1 MQCVL
6 GFACATGENLTDV
19 RYACVK
25 EPSVVPTSWGLSAPP
40 FLAPHPWAA
49 ERLGDCSEI
58 AIDIPPMTIKRD
70 LGASGKPSVFRSLST
85 GTNYSMS
92 P

>member
-25 EPSVVPTSWGLSAPP
+25 EPSVVPTSWGLSAPS
-40 FLAPHPWAA
+40 FLAPHH
-49 ERLGDCSEI
+49 G
-58 AIDIPPMTIKRD
+58 PPKD
-70 LGASGKPSVFRSLST
+70 
-85 GTNYSMS
+85 
-92 P
+92 

>member
-19 RYACVK
+19 RYACK
-25 EPSVVPTSWGLSAPP
+25 RTQRGPNPLGSFRAALSGPV
-40 FLAPHPWAA
+40 PWAA
-49 ERLGDCSEI
+49 DRLGDCSEI

-70 LGASGKPSVFRSLST
+70 LGASGEPSVFRSLST
-85 GTNYSMS
+85 GTNYSIS